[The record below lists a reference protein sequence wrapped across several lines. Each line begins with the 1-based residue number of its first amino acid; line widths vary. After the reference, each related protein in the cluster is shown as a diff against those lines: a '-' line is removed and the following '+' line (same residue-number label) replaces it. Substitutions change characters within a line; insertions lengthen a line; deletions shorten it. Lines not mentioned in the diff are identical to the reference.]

1 MDQDGVLSFSDCDD
15 GDATVYPG
23 APATAQGVDNNCD
36 GVLSPEELACLL
48 DLNGDQLI
56 TVSDVLVLLAE
67 FGCVTDCTADVNGD
81 GLVTVADILAMLGGF
96 GTPC

>member
-1 MDQDGVLSFSDCDD
+1 M
-15 GDATVYPG
+15 
-23 APATAQGVDNNCD
+23 
-36 GVLSPEELACLL
+36 
-48 DLNGDQLI
+48 I